1 MLKSKHTFEKI
12 YMKRSLIFVTFCI
25 LLSGA
30 MGHAA
35 PITIPSDDKIVSL
48 TPSPHRGQALE
59 SWKMTK
65 KS

>member
-1 MLKSKHTFEKI
+1 
-12 YMKRSLIFVTFCI
+12 MKRSLIFVTFCI